1 MILVRT
7 RCTGTFTGTRTV
19 WRILAM
25 IVTNANRLGAS
36 PNGRPTN
43 RGIARPV
50 RCEAACYGAGQTD
63 VWFDVILRP
72 HVRIQVYSTVP
83 YLVRY

>member
-1 MILVRT
+1 MADLGDDRYKCEPFGSITERT
-7 RCTGTFTGTRTV
+7 
-19 WRILAM
+19 
-25 IVTNANRLGAS
+25 
-36 PNGRPTN
+36 PNEH